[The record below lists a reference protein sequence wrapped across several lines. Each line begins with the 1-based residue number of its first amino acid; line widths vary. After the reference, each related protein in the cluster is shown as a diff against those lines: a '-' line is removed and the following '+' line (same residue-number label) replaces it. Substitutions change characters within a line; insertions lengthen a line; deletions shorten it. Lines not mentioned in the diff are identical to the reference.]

1 MQLFFISIV
10 PPFTPSFQLCAYY
23 PNFPSKLEFRSILT
37 FHESRNYVE
46 QFYLDTGPRRI
57 QLRSACLSSA
67 AQLVVCNMFSEASDK
82 LGNIWPKLSLL
93 PGQDNHSRSSFMVDS
108 FHARE
113 LWLVTIF
120 ALVRPRI
127 SSGASCQCLQVP
139 VDPRRC
145 IQAEYCGL
153 HSKLDGQLL
162 VVRCNTQLRLSLV
175 STILRPP
182 RSLGWLIIL

>member
-1 MQLFFISIV
+1 MIFALLYHPTVNPLSSDKYETEKATKLIPGMQLFFISIV

-93 PGQDNHSRSSFMVDS
+93 PGQDNHSRSSFLVDS

-113 LWLVTIF
+113 LWLVTILRSF
-120 ALVRPRI
+120 NLESPV
-127 SSGASCQCLQVP
+127 VP
-139 VDPRRC
+139 L
-145 IQAEYCGL
+145 A
-153 HSKLDGQLL
+153 
-162 VVRCNTQLRLSLV
+162 NAF
-175 STILRPP
+175 
-182 RSLGWLIIL
+182 